1 MYKKN
6 LLSIFEKRIEENG
19 QKTAVMVGEKELTYQ
34 QLGCETEHIAKA
46 ISHKLSTL
54 PKTDGPIRIGVC
66 IGRDEHLIPSIL
78 ALFKCGYTYVPLD
91 PVLPQERLS
100 FICED
105 SGMTMVLTTT
115 EYTHRFPHLP
125 VLDVST
131 PLEERDYSWNSDSEL
146 AYIIYTSGTTG
157 KPKGVTITY
166 DNLYYFLKCA
176 ASPEIALINSDARD
190 LEFASIGFDA
200 SILEIFGPLYCGATL
215 VVATDEIRNDIGKLY
230 QYINEQKITHASL
243 TPSVLNVLP
252 SLNFTHMKTLR
263 SVGEPMI
270 ATVAEKGAQQPYRF
284 IDAYGPTEATVFCFS
299 RLVDGKVYFR
309 NIGKAYE
316 GIITHV
322 VDKDMNELPVGEIG
336 ELLIGGRQLT
346 PGYLNRPELN
356 QEKFVDS
363 PFPEDNKIKLYH
375 SGDLAKRMEDGS
387 IEYVGRMDSQIKFH
401 GFRIELDEIRTRIEQ
416 EAEVKQAYVRLE
428 EFGSSQYLAAYVEP
442 LTPDFDIKVLKKR
455 LAAFLPPYMIPTYWI
470 PVSHF
475 TRTVNGKIDK
485 STLTNP
491 YFEQYIHNTEPLDS
505 KESMLASV
513 VSRIMGIDDVNIDI
527 DLIDELGF
535 SSLQLMQAVQ
545 SLAFIGFYASAKDF
559 YDYRT
564 IRKIAKNYQRT
575 LHYWLHEP
583 DTSKPTLLIVSGYT
597 GFNFLYAE
605 WANRI
610 CQKYN
615 IYVIESYFETSDGVV
630 QTTEATVSQYYDM
643 VKPILTEYGID
654 VITGFCVGGELG
666 LYLAYLMHQRDEVLP
681 YVVMLDSDVER
692 DKDRSKSVQPN
703 YIHFTPEINALH
715 FDIEMTLMETYPSFH
730 YDGPITVFLS
740 KLYND
745 RLSFN
750 ETDPVTDEQ
759 KAWARKCF
767 EESPALWKQH
777 YPDCQIEFLNT
788 DHLDYLRT
796 EDSIQP
802 LAAFFNSMDF
812 PNKNQKK

>member
-1 MYKKN
+1 MHKKN
-6 LLSIFEKRIEENG
+6 LLSIFERRIEENG
-19 QKTAVMVGEKELTYQ
+19 QKTAVIVGEKELTYQ
-34 QLGCETEHIAKA
+34 QLGCEAEHIAKA

-54 PKTDGPIRIGVC
+54 PKTDAPIRIGVC
-66 IGRDEHLIPSIL
+66 IGRNEYLIPSIL

-115 EYTHRFPHLP
+115 EYTHRFSQLP

-166 DNLYYFLKCA
+166 DNLYYFLMCA

-215 VVATDEIRNDIGKLY
+215 VIATDDIRNDIGKLY

-252 SLNFTHMKTLR
+252 SLHFTHMKTLR

-299 RLVDGKVYFR
+299 RLVDGKVFFR
-309 NIGKAYE
+309 NIGKPYE

-346 PGYLNRPELN
+346 PGYLNRSELN

-363 PFPEDNKIKLYH
+363 PFPEDHQIKLYH

-416 EAEVKQAYVRLE
+416 EPEVKQAYVRLE
-428 EFGSSQYLAAYVEP
+428 EFGSSQYLAAYIEA
-442 LTPDFDIKVLKKR
+442 LTPHLDMKVLKKR
-455 LAAFLPPYMIPTYWI
+455 LSTFLPPYMIPTYWI
-470 PVSHF
+470 PVSKF
-475 TRTVNGKIDK
+475 ERTVNGKIDK
-485 STLTNP
+485 TKLTNP
-491 YFEQYIHNTEPLDS
+491 FFEQYVRNSEPLDA
-505 KESMLASV
+505 KEQMLASV
-513 VSRIMGIDDVNIDI
+513 ISRIMGIDDVNIDI

-535 SSLQLMQAVQ
+535 SSLQIMQAVQ
-545 SLAFIGFYASAKDF
+545 SLAFTGFYTSAKDF
-559 YDYRT
+559 YDYHTVRA
-564 IRKIAKNYQRT
+564 IAKHHQRT
-575 LHYWLHEP
+575 HHYWLHQPEK
-583 DTSKPTLLIVSGYT
+583 SKPTLLIVSGYT

-605 WANRI
+605 WASRI
-610 CQKYN
+610 SQKYN
-615 IYVIESYFETSDGVV
+615 IHIIESYFETTEGIV
-630 QTTEATVSQYYDM
+630 QSTEQMVSKYYDW
-643 VKPILTEYGID
+643 VKPLIAEYGID

-666 LYLAYLMHQRDEVLP
+666 LYLAHLIHQRDGLLP
-681 YVVMLDSDVER
+681 HVVMLDSDVER
-692 DKDRSKSVQPN
+692 TDARAKSVQPN

-730 YDGPITVFLS
+730 YEGKIAVFLS

-767 EESPALWKQH
+767 EDSPTLWKQH
-777 YPDCQIEFLNT
+777 YPDCQLEFLNT

-796 EDSIQP
+796 EESITP
-802 LAAFFNSMDF
+802 LTEYFNNIDF
-812 PNKNQKK
+812 TA

>member
-1 MYKKN
+1 MHKKN
-6 LLSIFEKRIEENG
+6 LLSIFERRIEENG
-19 QKTAVMVGEKELTYQ
+19 QKTAVIVGEKELTYQ
-34 QLGCETEHIAKA
+34 QLNCEAEHIAKA

-54 PKTDGPIRIGVC
+54 PKTDAPIRIGVC
-66 IGRDEHLIPSIL
+66 IGRNEYLIPSIL

-115 EYTHRFPHLP
+115 EYTHRFSQLP

-166 DNLYYFLKCA
+166 DNLYYFLMCA

-215 VVATDEIRNDIGKLY
+215 VIATDDIRNDIGKLY

-252 SLNFTHMKTLR
+252 SLHFTHMKTLR

-299 RLVDGKVYFR
+299 RLVDGKVFFR
-309 NIGKAYE
+309 NIGKPYE

-346 PGYLNRPELN
+346 PGYLNRSELN

-363 PFPEDNKIKLYH
+363 PFPEDHQIKLYH

-428 EFGSSQYLAAYVEP
+428 EFGSSQYLAAYIEA
-442 LTPDFDIKVLKKR
+442 LTPHLDMKVLKKR
-455 LAAFLPPYMIPTYWI
+455 LSTFLPPYMIPTYWI
-470 PVSHF
+470 PVSKF
-475 TRTVNGKIDK
+475 ERTVNGKIDK
-485 STLTNP
+485 TKLTNP
-491 YFEQYIHNTEPLDS
+491 FFEQYVRNSEPLDA
-505 KESMLASV
+505 KEQMLASV
-513 VSRIMGIDDVNIDI
+513 ISRIMGIDDVNIDI

-535 SSLQLMQAVQ
+535 SSLQIMQAVQ
-545 SLAFIGFYASAKDF
+545 SLAFTGFYTSAKDF
-559 YDYRT
+559 YDYHTVRA
-564 IRKIAKNYQRT
+564 IAKHHQRT
-575 LHYWLHEP
+575 HHYWLHQPEK
-583 DTSKPTLLIVSGYT
+583 SKPTLLIVSGYT

-605 WANRI
+605 WASRI
-610 CQKYN
+610 SQKYN
-615 IYVIESYFETSDGVV
+615 IHIIESYFETTEGIV
-630 QTTEATVSQYYDM
+630 QSTEQMVSKYYDW
-643 VKPILTEYGID
+643 VKPVIAEYGID

-666 LYLAYLMHQRDEVLP
+666 LYLAHLIHQRDGLLP
-681 YVVMLDSDVER
+681 HVVMLDSDVER
-692 DKDRSKSVQPN
+692 TDARAKSVQPN

-730 YDGPITVFLS
+730 YEGKIAVFLS

-767 EESPALWKQH
+767 EDSPTLWKQH
-777 YPDCQIEFLNT
+777 YPDCQLEFLNT

-796 EDSIQP
+796 EESITP
-802 LAAFFNSMDF
+802 LTEYFNNIDF
-812 PNKNQKK
+812 TA

>member
-1 MYKKN
+1 MHKKN
-6 LLSIFEKRIEENG
+6 LLSIFERRIEENG
-19 QKTAVMVGEKELTYQ
+19 QKTAVIVGENELTYQ
-34 QLGCETEHIAKA
+34 QLGCEAEHIAKA

-54 PKTDGPIRIGVC
+54 PKTDAPIRIGVC
-66 IGRDEHLIPSIL
+66 IGRNEYLIPSIL

-125 VLDVST
+125 VLDVSM
-131 PLEERDYSWNSDSEL
+131 PLEECDYSWNSDSEL

-166 DNLYYFLKCA
+166 DNLYYFLMCA

-252 SLNFTHMKTLR
+252 SLHFTHMKTLR

-309 NIGKAYE
+309 NIGKPYE

-363 PFPEDNKIKLYH
+363 PFPEDHQIKLYH

-416 EAEVKQAYVRLE
+416 EPEVKQAYVRLE
-428 EFGSSQYLAAYVEP
+428 EFGSSQYLAAYIEA
-442 LTPDFDIKVLKKR
+442 LTPHLDMKVLKKR
-455 LAAFLPPYMIPTYWI
+455 LSTFLPPYMIPTYWI
-470 PVSHF
+470 PVSKF
-475 TRTVNGKIDK
+475 ERTVNGKIDK
-485 STLTNP
+485 TKLTNP
-491 YFEQYIHNTEPLDS
+491 FFEQYVRNSEPLDA
-505 KESMLASV
+505 KEQMLASV
-513 VSRIMGIDDVNIDI
+513 ISRIMGIDDVNIDI

-535 SSLQLMQAVQ
+535 SSLQIMQAVQ
-545 SLAFIGFYASAKDF
+545 SLAFTGFYTSAKDF
-559 YDYRT
+559 YDYHTVRA
-564 IRKIAKNYQRT
+564 IAKHHQRT
-575 LHYWLHEP
+575 HHYWLHQPEK
-583 DTSKPTLLIVSGYT
+583 SKPTLLIVSGYT

-605 WANRI
+605 WASRI
-610 CQKYN
+610 SQKYN
-615 IYVIESYFETSDGVV
+615 IHIIESYFETTEGIV
-630 QTTEATVSQYYDM
+630 QSTEQMVSKYYDW
-643 VKPILTEYGID
+643 VKPVIAEYGID

-666 LYLAYLMHQRDEVLP
+666 LYLAHLIHQRDGLLP
-681 YVVMLDSDVER
+681 HVVMLDSDVER
-692 DKDRSKSVQPN
+692 TDARAKSVQPN

-730 YDGPITVFLS
+730 YEGKIAVFLS

-767 EESPALWKQH
+767 EDSPTLWKQH
-777 YPDCQIEFLNT
+777 YPDCQLEFLNT

-796 EDSIQP
+796 EESITP
-802 LAAFFNSMDF
+802 LTEYFNNIDF
-812 PNKNQKK
+812 TA

>member
-1 MYKKN
+1 MHKKN
-6 LLSIFEKRIEENG
+6 LLSIFERRIEENG
-19 QKTAVMVGEKELTYQ
+19 QKTAVIVGEKELTYQ
-34 QLGCETEHIAKA
+34 QLNCEAEHIAKA

-54 PKTDGPIRIGVC
+54 PKTDAPIRIGVC
-66 IGRDEHLIPSIL
+66 IGRNEYLIPSIL

-115 EYTHRFPHLP
+115 EYTHRFSQLP
-125 VLDVST
+125 ILDVST

-215 VVATDEIRNDIGKLY
+215 VIATDDIRNDIGKLY

-243 TPSVLNVLP
+243 TPSLLNVLP
-252 SLNFTHMKTLR
+252 SLHFTHMKTLR

-299 RLVDGKVYFR
+299 RLVDGKVFFR
-309 NIGKAYE
+309 NIGKPYE

-346 PGYLNRPELN
+346 PGYLNRSELN

-363 PFPEDNKIKLYH
+363 PFPEDHQIKLYH

-416 EAEVKQAYVRLE
+416 EPEVKQAYVRLE
-428 EFGSSQYLAAYVEP
+428 EFGSSQYLAAYIEA
-442 LTPDFDIKVLKKR
+442 LTPHLDMKVLKKR
-455 LAAFLPPYMIPTYWI
+455 LSTFLPPYMIPTYWI
-470 PVSHF
+470 PVSKF
-475 TRTVNGKIDK
+475 ERTVNGKIDK
-485 STLTNP
+485 TKLTNP
-491 YFEQYIHNTEPLDS
+491 FFEQYVRNSEPLDA
-505 KESMLASV
+505 KEQMLASV
-513 VSRIMGIDDVNIDI
+513 ISRIMGIDDVNIDI

-535 SSLQLMQAVQ
+535 SSLQIMQAVQ
-545 SLAFIGFYASAKDF
+545 SLAFTGFYTSAKDF
-559 YDYRT
+559 YDYHTVRA
-564 IRKIAKNYQRT
+564 IAKHHQRT
-575 LHYWLHEP
+575 HHYWLHQPEK
-583 DTSKPTLLIVSGYT
+583 SKPTLLIVSGYT

-605 WANRI
+605 WASRI
-610 CQKYN
+610 SQKYN
-615 IYVIESYFETSDGVV
+615 IHIIESYFETTEGIV
-630 QTTEATVSQYYDM
+630 QSTEQMVSKYYDW
-643 VKPILTEYGID
+643 VKPVIAEYGID

-666 LYLAYLMHQRDEVLP
+666 LYLAHLIHQRDGLLP
-681 YVVMLDSDVER
+681 HVVMLDSDVER
-692 DKDRSKSVQPN
+692 TDARAKSVQPN

-730 YDGPITVFLS
+730 YEGKIAVFLS

-767 EESPALWKQH
+767 EDSPTLWKQH
-777 YPDCQIEFLNT
+777 YPDCQLEFLNT

-796 EDSIQP
+796 EESITP
-802 LAAFFNSMDF
+802 LTEYFNNIDF
-812 PNKNQKK
+812 TA